1 MRRSTVFDDRVLS
14 GMRPTGR
21 MHIGH
26 YHGALKNWL
35 RLQEEHECL
44 YFAADWHALTTHYE
58 TPERIEDSVWEMFID
73 WLAVGINPNRATIF
87 IQSRVIE
94 HAELTLLLGMI
105 APVGWLERVPTYK
118 EQIAQ
123 IENRDLAS
131 STHFFHD
138 LGHGNLLAFFDFPE
152 DPMPPTREAVGGMHH
167 VSISV
172 PRDQLDRIRGELDKR
187 GIEYF
192 GPDRVENSLYF
203 KGPDGELLEIEADPL
218 EVMEGRPLAQ

>member
-1 MRRSTVFDDRVLS
+1 MATVKVDYEAKRE
-14 GMRPTGR
+14 
-21 MHIGH
+21 
-26 YHGALKNWL
+26 ALKKAYL
-35 RLQEEHECL
+35 KPQSKRPATSAMGIHHL
-44 YFAADWHALTTHYE
+44 ALISGDS
-58 TPERIEDSVWEMFID
+58 ERTIKFYSEVLGFPLVEMF
-73 WLAVGINPNRATIF
+73 
-87 IQSRVIE
+87 
-94 HAELTLLLGMI
+94 
-105 APVGWLERVPTYK
+105 
-118 EQIAQ
+118 
-123 IENRDLAS
+123 ENRDLKS

-152 DPMPPTREAVGGMHH
+152 DPMPPTRESVGGMHH

-172 PRDQLDRIRGELDKR
+172 PREQFDRIQRELDRL

>member
-1 MRRSTVFDDRVLS
+1 VATTKVDYAGKRAALIKAYLKPKQRRPATSGRGIHHLALICSDIERTIKFYSEVL
-14 GMRPTGR
+14 GFP
-21 MHIGH
+21 
-26 YHGALKNWL
+26 L
-35 RLQEEHECL
+35 
-44 YFAADWHALTTHYE
+44 
-58 TPERIEDSVWEMFID
+58 V
-73 WLAVGINPNRATIF
+73 
-87 IQSRVIE
+87 
-94 HAELTLLLGMI
+94 ELF
-105 APVGWLERVPTYK
+105 
-118 EQIAQ
+118 
-123 IENRDLAS
+123 ENRDLAS

-172 PRDQLDRIRGELDKR
+172 PRERFDRIHAELDKL
-187 GIEYF
+187 GIQYF